1 MVNHVP
7 IKFIENIPKR
17 KVTASKRKR
26 GLIKKAIELS
36 EMCGLDIFMLIFD
49 KERQKIVS
57 LSSREDFDVDVVSH
71 MLDKV
76 NRQ

>member
-1 MVNHVP
+1 MSAVSP
-7 IKFIENIPKR
+7 KFITNIAKR
-17 KVTASKRKR
+17 KVTSSKRKR

-36 EMCGLDIFMLIFD
+36 EMCGLDIFMMIFD
-49 KERQKIVS
+49 KEKQKFVQLNS
-57 LSSREDFDVDVVSH
+57 HDDFDIDVVSH